1 MFERIYP
8 MVLSV
13 VVTAMALFWDISLKD
28 FLNYKEIMSSAI
40 SLGSIAVGFLAA
52 AITLMPSLS
61 NNELVKNLKSM
72 GAYKKLLKYIIS
84 AIISLFCLS
93 LISLLGLF
101 INNNYEHFLVT
112 YFQYLWVFI
121 LVLSIMTTIRVIS
134 LFLKFLIYTQDGES

>member
-1 MFERIYP
+1 